1 MTQQIV
7 WLAAYP
13 RSGVTFL
20 RLMLERMYRLPTY
33 TLYKDEWRT
42 TGRLFTGGRIYP
54 HDLNGQPVVFV
65 KTHDLPPPHMDKA
78 IHLVRDPRDTL
89 VSHAHY
95 MCDVLSHRAAPW
107 EMLEEILRKGTIHPR
122 WGRHTTAWLN
132 TPAVRIHFNDLVTE
146 PHKTIRGVVSSLG
159 LDVLCVHADENVEFA
174 DLHSEYP
181 KMFRSGQTGQ
191 WKTEFP
197 LRLLDLFEQLD
208 GDAIQAYDRAFGQ
221 NVYGQRS

>member
-1 MTQQIV
+1 MGQKVI

-42 TGRLFTGGRIYP
+42 TGELFAGGRIYP
-54 HDLNGQPVVFV
+54 YDSNGQSIVFV
-65 KTHDLPPPHMDKA
+65 KTHGMPPPHTDKA

-95 MCDVLSHRAAPW
+95 MCDVLGYHAAPW
-107 EMLEEILRKGTIHPR
+107 EMLEAILRKGTEHPR
-122 WGRHTTAWLN
+122 WGKHTIAWFD
-132 TPAVRIHFNDLVTE
+132 TSAVRMHFNDLVAK
-146 PHKTIRGVVSSLG
+146 PHDTIRDAMKSLG
-159 LDVLCVHADENVEFA
+159 VDVPCIDVEHRIDFA
-174 DLHSEYP
+174 ELHEQHP
-181 KMFRSGQTGQ
+181 AMFRSGQTGQ
-191 WKTEFP
+191 WATEFP
-197 LRLLDLFEQLD
+197 PRLLDLFEQLD
-208 GDAIQAYDRAFGQ
+208 GDAIQMYDKAFGQ